1 MRPGIVS
8 KTQDGKIQC
17 RPILSRIVSLF
28 AEQNELQYAVPARH
42 LHCGLIGHVLYVCV
56 WIHSI
61 KFMYFSVV
69 IVVLTLCVRQFVC
82 H

>member
-28 AEQNELQYAVPARH
+28 AEQNELQYAAPG
-42 LHCGLIGHVLYVCV
+42 GLIG
-56 WIHSI
+56 
-61 KFMYFSVV
+61 KRKMYKLFEPE
-69 IVVLTLCVRQFVC
+69 
-82 H
+82 